1 MDKNKGSLNL
11 PEKDLPVPPEV
22 KDFRSS
28 MQWRIFRI
36 MAEFIEGFEFVA
48 DLKKS
53 VTIFGSTQHTSPAAK
68 KWYEEARKLGN
79 MLAKKGFSVVTGGGP
94 GIMEAAN
101 HGAAEAGGDSIGVNI
116 QLPME
121 QRINPYVNHGKGFH
135 YFFIRKLMLTYS
147 AQAYVYFPGG
157 FGTLDEF
164 FEIVTLIQTRKVP
177 TGIPVILIGKEY
189 WGPFNRWIEEEVYKH
204 HGAIDS
210 EDRNIYKIVDSAEE
224 AMKIILKSKPRDN
237 F

>member
-1 MDKNKGSLNL
+1 MDKTKGSLNL

-22 KDFRSS
+22 KDFRNS

-36 MAEFIEGFEFVA
+36 IAEFVEGFEFVA

-53 VTIFGSTQHTSPAAK
+53 VTVFGSTRNESTAAK
-68 KWYEEARKLGN
+68 KWSAEARKLGGL
-79 MLAKKGFSVVTGGGP
+79 LAKKGFSVVTGGGP

-101 HGAAEAGGDSIGVNI
+101 RGATEAGGDSIGVNI

-121 QRINPYVNHGKGFH
+121 QRINPYVNRGKGFH

-164 FEIVTLIQTRKVP
+164 FEIVTLIQTGKIP
-177 TGIPVILIGKEY
+177 TKIPVILVGKEY
-189 WGPFNRWIEEEVYKH
+189 WEPFNKWIEEEVYKH
-204 HGAIDS
+204 HEAIDA
-210 EDRNIYKIVDSAEE
+210 EDKEIYKIVNSAEE
-224 AMKIILKSKPRDN
+224 AMKIILKSPARKG